1 MKNRLAVKIAMIIKS
16 LRLSWSRVLKKKL
29 LPVPD
34 AGLRSKI
41 LLLVRLIISSINAL
55 DTSFCKVSQLV

>member
-1 MKNRLAVKIAMIIKS
+1 MKNRLAVKIVMIIKS

-41 LLLVRLIISSINAL
+41 LLLVRLIISSINTL